1 MARLLL
7 WVVIAVLAIL
17 VAGALWLMF
26 APAGSGTH
34 PVEKVVPVAK
44 LPR

>member
-1 MARLLL
+1 ML

-26 APAGSGTH
+26 APTGGGTH
-34 PVEKVVPVAK
+34 AVEKVVPVAK